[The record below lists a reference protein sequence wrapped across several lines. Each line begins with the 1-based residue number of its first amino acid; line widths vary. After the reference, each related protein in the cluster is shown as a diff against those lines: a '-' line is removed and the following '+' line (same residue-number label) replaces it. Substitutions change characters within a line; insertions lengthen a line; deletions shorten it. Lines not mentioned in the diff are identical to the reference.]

1 MHVHVQPELKLLFA
15 RREAAQ
21 QLGISVRKL
30 DDLIAMKELSV
41 RRIGRRVL
49 IPRQSLESFA
59 RRDH

>member
-1 MHVHVQPELKLLFA
+1 MHLQPELKLLFT

-21 QLGISVRKL
+21 QLGISLRNL
-30 DDLIAMKELSV
+30 DELLAMKELAV

-49 IPRQSLESFA
+49 IPRPALEAFA